1 MLEFKKL
8 ELEDI
13 ELVQQYLNGQNSRLC
28 DSTIGGIFMWR
39 NYFQVE
45 FVIYENTLLFKVRYL
60 DGKIAFPMPVGEHV
74 KESLEGIKEYC
85 IEKKIELHFCV
96 VSKGQLE
103 VIKENFSSIVAE
115 TERDWYD
122 YLYDSQDMAT
132 FKGRRYSG
140 QRNHINK
147 FKKLYPEYRFEE
159 ITKDNLEEVISFFE
173 EFTITHQK
181 DSETAI
187 EESKM
192 VLELLKKYDI
202 YRQIGGLIRVEDKIV
217 AISVGEI
224 VGDTL
229 FIHIEKADRDYQGS
243 YQMIV
248 NQFAAHYVN
257 EDVNYV
263 NREEDVGDEGL
274 RKSKLSYHPVE
285 LLEKY
290 TVKVIL

>member
-74 KESLEGIKEYC
+74 KESLEAIKEYC

-229 FIHIEKADRDYQGS
+229 FIHIEKADRNYQGS

>member
-74 KESLEGIKEYC
+74 KESLEAIKEYC

>member
-13 ELVQQYLNGQNSRLC
+13 ELVQQYLNGQNTRLC

-45 FVIYENTLLFKVRYL
+45 FVIYKNTLLFKVRYL
-60 DGKIAFPMPVGEHV
+60 DGKIAFTMPVGENV
-74 KESLEGIKEYC
+74 KEALAEIKEYC
-85 IEKKIELHFCV
+85 INQKIELHFCV
-96 VSKGQLE
+96 VSKAQLE
-103 VIKENFSSIVAE
+103 VLKENFPSMEAE

-140 QRNHINK
+140 QRNHMNK
-147 FKKLYPEYRFEE
+147 FKALYPEYRFEE
-159 ITKDNLEEVISFFE
+159 ITKDNLEEVIAFFE
-173 EFTITHQK
+173 AFSTAHQK

-202 YRQIGGLIRVEDKIV
+202 YKQMGGLIRVEDKIV

-290 TVKVIL
+290 TVKVLL